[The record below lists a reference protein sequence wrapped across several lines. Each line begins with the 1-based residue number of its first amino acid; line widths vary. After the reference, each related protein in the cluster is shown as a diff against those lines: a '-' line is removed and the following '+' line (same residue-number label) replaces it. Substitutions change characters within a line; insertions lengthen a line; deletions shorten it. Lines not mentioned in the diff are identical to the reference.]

1 MTRLL
6 ELFLKYLQVL
16 YLDPKYRITNST
28 TTGSRTENASLRMTG
43 DTTSWQLIND
53 RGQIYVAVAPTRLD
67 TVENWFRLTII
78 QQYLDGVEEHTTVL
92 TDELAAWLS
101 DNISRVE
108 ALFDDSIVEASCKAL
123 IALEELKATE
133 LFGPP

>member
-28 TTGSRTENASLRMTG
+28 TTGSRAENASLRVTG
-43 DTTSWQLIND
+43 ETTSWQLIND

-67 TVENWFRLTII
+67 TVDNWFRLTTIR
-78 QQYLDGVEEHTTVL
+78 QYLDGVEEHTTVL
-92 TDELAAWLS
+92 TDELAAWLT

-123 IALEELKATE
+123 IALEELKAAE

>member
-16 YLDPKYRITNST
+16 YLDPKYRITNSL
-28 TTGSRTENASLRMTG
+28 TTGSPAENASLRVTG
-43 DTTSWQLIND
+43 DAASWQIIND

-67 TVENWFRLTII
+67 SSENWFRLTII
-78 QQYLDGVEEHTTVL
+78 RQYLDGTEEHSTLL
-92 TDELAAWLS
+92 TDELSTWLER
-101 DNISRVE
+101 NISRVE
-108 ALFDDSIVEASCKAL
+108 ALFVDSRIESSCKAL
-123 IALEELKATE
+123 IDLEEMKASE